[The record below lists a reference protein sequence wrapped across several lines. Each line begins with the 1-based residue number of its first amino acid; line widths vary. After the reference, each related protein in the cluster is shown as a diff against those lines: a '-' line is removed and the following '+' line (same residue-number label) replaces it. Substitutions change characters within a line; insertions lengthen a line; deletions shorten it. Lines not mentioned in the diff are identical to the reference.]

1 MPPLLAAHDVPASAV
16 AGAWHVHPGPVV
28 FAVVAAA
35 VFGPAFARVR
45 RREPAL
51 APWTRAGLFACGLL
65 VMLGPLVSPLNRA
78 GERYLLSAH
87 MLEHVLL
94 ADAGAALLVLS
105 VRGPIAAALLPWPA
119 PAPLRTA
126 AAVLMRPPV
135 TLAGWAACATLAK
148 PSLEPSVVTIWV
160 WHIPAIYDRALSHP
174 ALHDLEHLS
183 FVLAGLLAWTQLID
197 PTGSGRLGIPGRLA
211 FTVAMFFAGQVLS
224 DALVFSFHAYYPAY
238 AGRPGRL
245 LGLSPLT
252 DQRLAGI
259 VMALEQLIT
268 LGACFVLLLRELRR
282 GAVRRALE
290 AHVLDG

>member
-1 MPPLLAAHDVPASAV
+1 MPPLLAARDVPASAI
-16 AGAWHVHPGPVV
+16 AGAWHLHPAPVV
-28 FAVVAAA
+28 FALVAAA
-35 VFGPAFARVR
+35 VFVQAFARVR

-51 APWTRAGLFACGLL
+51 APWTRAGLFAGGLV
-65 VMLGPLVSPLNRA
+65 VMLGPLVSPLNVA

-105 VRGPIAAALLPWPA
+105 VRGPIAAALVPRPA
-119 PAPLRTA
+119 PAPLRTLA
-126 AAVLMRPPV
+126 AFVMRPPV
-135 TLAGWAACATLAK
+135 TLAVWALGVA
-148 PSLEPSVVTIWV
+148 V
-160 WHIPAIYDRALSHP
+160 WHIPAIYDRALSHA
-174 ALHDLEHLS
+174 ALHDLEHLT
-183 FVLAGLLAWTQLID
+183 FVVVGLLAWTQLID

-238 AGRPGRL
+238 ADRPGRL

-259 VMALEQLIT
+259 VMSLEQLLT
-268 LGACFVLLLRELRR
+268 LGTCFVLLLRELRR
-282 GAVRRALE
+282 GTGVRRDA
-290 AHVLDG
+290 VTNV

>member
-1 MPPLLAAHDVPASAV
+1 MPPLLAAHDVPASAI
-16 AGAWHVHPGPVV
+16 AGAWHLHPAPLA
-28 FAVVAAA
+28 FALVAAA
-35 VFGPAFARVR
+35 VFVPAFARVR

-51 APWTRAGLFACGLL
+51 APWTRAALFALGLV

-94 ADAGAALLVLS
+94 SDAGAALLVLS
-105 VRGPIAAALLPWPA
+105 VRGPIAGALLPWPA
-119 PAPLRTA
+119 PGPLRA
-126 AAVLMRPPV
+126 AGRALMRPPV
-135 TLAGWAACATLAK
+135 TLAVWVAGV
-148 PSLEPSVVTIWV
+148 SV
-160 WHIPAIYDRALSHP
+160 WHVPAVYDRALSHP

-183 FVLAGLLAWTQLID
+183 FVLVGLLAWTQLIH
-197 PTGSGRLGIPGRLA
+197 PSGSGRLGIPGRLA

-238 AGRPGRL
+238 ADRTGRL

-259 VMALEQLIT
+259 VMALEQLVT
-268 LGACFVLLLRELRR
+268 LGTCFVLLLRELRR
-282 GAVRRALE
+282 GTVRRDAVRA
-290 AHVLDG
+290 